1 MATTYTNGQVAFPE
15 DDVCAE
21 AYDKGFSTGQ
31 DMVCMND
38 RPEPFANEDAAEE
51 FIASMLE
58 GEGEARQYS
67 PFEFFAK
74 WVNDQED
81 SSEVWDA
88 YEKGVRDGIVGQ
100 LKEEG
105 FMS

>member
-21 AYDKGFSTGQ
+21 AYDKGFDTGT
-31 DMVCMND
+31 DMVRMNP
-38 RPEPFANEDAAEE
+38 RPDTFADQEAVDE
-51 FIASMLE
+51 FVSTLLE
-58 GEGEARQYS
+58 GEVEARQYS

-74 WVNDQED
+74 WVNDQDD

-88 YEKGVRDGIVGQ
+88 YEKGVHDGIRGQ
-100 LKEEG
+100 LATELTA
-105 FMS
+105 